1 MLQRP
6 TSPVLESSTTPM
18 GFQER
23 IPCLGVGRSDPG
35 HWMPSTA
42 KKTRRSGRVDWIVYS
57 LIGNAAGLL
66 TAAARVGPKGNTG
79 TKKIGNKWQCPEL
92 KDCLK
97 ETDKCLNGL
106 SALPPMALGPFLCRV
121 QADKKRGWR
130 LCGRR
135 HAKARKSPMTIRVF
149 TPARVTPR
157 HRSAGRY
164 NGTSSF

>member
-1 MLQRP
+1 
-6 TSPVLESSTTPM
+6 M

-121 QADKKRGWR
+121 QADKKARMAPVRSPSCKGEKEPDDDQGVYPGKGHAETQIGWQ
-130 LCGRR
+130 
-135 HAKARKSPMTIRVF
+135 V
-149 TPARVTPR
+149 
-157 HRSAGRY
+157 
-164 NGTSSF
+164 